1 MQKII
6 IIGIIFSLI
15 ISSFFITGIIEEKD
29 TKETQEPTILSV
41 RCCKIPFTTFKT
53 SGGTAKAI
61 VLK

>member
-15 ISSFFITGIIEEKD
+15 ISGFFITGIIEEKD
-29 TKETQEPTILSV
+29 TKETQEPKILSV